1 MKVLIIEDEEI
12 SFRKLKRMLLKI
24 QPTMEIEG
32 PLTTTEEVVSRL
44 SEQPEYDLVFSD
56 IRLRGRDVFEAF
68 EKTMP
73 ECMII
78 FTTAYDEYAITAF
91 KHNGIEYLLKPIDAE
106 SLESALNKVE
116 KIVGPKMSEKNK
128 INAVISEIQ
137 SYRERLL
144 IWKGDDL
151 IPVNVRDILYFYFDQ
166 RRVYAKTADN
176 EICSV
181 QFSMSELEDELDPKL
196 FFRLNRQYIANIDS
210 ISHISIHFNS
220 RLCVHIK
227 GCSQPL
233 TLSKEKSSELREW
246 LDR

>member
-73 ECMII
+73 DCMII